1 MEGLDSKTGAQCSLE
16 ASLRQL
22 KEAVDLRDLRTKL
35 ILLIYLASLEKNI
48 VIGCLPN
55 FKMQFGVL
63 KYI

>member
-22 KEAVDLRDLRTKL
+22 EAVDLRDLRTKL
-35 ILLIYLASLEKNI
+35 ILLIYLVSLEKNI